1 MTPCRGADL
10 IPLPPVLHQGPDSR
24 AVTLCLWASKQ
35 VAVLVFGI
43 RHKSHRQMS
52 RSLSSSSS
60 APHPCESEGGVRT
73 TERPAATPGWRGG
86 PACPAHPAVAVT
98 LDRKLAGVL
107 WSGEWR
113 KISPQFPGYPYP
125 SPSAT
130 VFAVASQQSPVA
142 R

>member
-1 MTPCRGADL
+1 MTPCRGVDL

-35 VAVLVFGI
+35 VAV
-43 RHKSHRQMS
+43 KSSASGTKAIGRCHGH
-52 RSLSSSSS
+52 S

-73 TERPAATPGWRGG
+73 TERSAATPGWRGG

-98 LDRKLAGVL
+98 PDRKLAGVL